1 VLLDRPLVSG
11 PPADLAGEDAVLAQ
25 LRRAHRAFDLT
36 TDLALIQAKGPSLA
50 THHGVILAGS
60 ERWVTP
66 ELAGALRAFVSRG
79 GTVLSLGTG
88 SLRADV
94 HVTGDR
100 ASNPGPPMAT
110 DIFGVHHG
118 TLTTG
123 GTSVL
128 TDELGLFSAN
138 APGAFPGFHS
148 YEPITGIATADQ
160 LLAGAGGTENSLA
173 VAAVRQGGGN
183 VIEVGLAGFGA
194 RLSRDPEAA
203 ALLSSAYSLMTG

>member
-1 VLLDRPLVSG
+1 
-11 PPADLAGEDAVLAQ
+11 
-25 LRRAHRAFDLT
+25 
-36 TDLALIQAKGPSLA
+36 
-50 THHGVILAGS
+50 
-60 ERWVTP
+60 
-66 ELAGALRAFVSRG
+66 
-79 GTVLSLGTG
+79 
-88 SLRADV
+88 
-94 HVTGDR
+94 
-100 ASNPGPPMAT
+100 MAT

-118 TLTTG
+118 TPTTG

-138 APGAFPGFHS
+138 APGAFPRFHS